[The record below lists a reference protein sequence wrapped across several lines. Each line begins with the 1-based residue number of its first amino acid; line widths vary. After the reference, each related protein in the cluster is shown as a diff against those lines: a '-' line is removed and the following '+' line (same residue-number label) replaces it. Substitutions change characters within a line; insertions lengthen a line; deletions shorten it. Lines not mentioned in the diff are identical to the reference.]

1 MRPLLRD
8 PELQR
13 ELAHEGYV
21 VVPLLDAELPRL
33 RALVGDVQ
41 ALLASDPRW
50 EPRGFDELMYVADGE
65 PRRAVH
71 REIEAALGARLAAHL
86 LESRIMT
93 SNVLVKGG
101 APAENVVPP
110 HQDFTAVDETVGF
123 DSVQVWVPLVDVDR
137 TNGCLGVLPRSHR
150 VANPYR
156 AQGDGTPFDSFV
168 RAARPDV
175 MRWLE
180 LRAGE
185 AVLFTGRTVHASD
198 RNRSAA
204 PRPAIACL
212 LAAVDAPLV
221 HYWRLAPDRVEAF
234 RFGPNDLR
242 ALVPGRR
249 PTIGESVGVVEHAR
263 SAVTLEQYRAV
274 AAD

>member
-8 PELQR
+8 AELQR
-13 ELAHEGYV
+13 TFEREGYV
-21 VVPLLDAELPRL
+21 VVRLLDVELPRL
-33 RALVGDVQ
+33 RALVDEVK

-71 REIEAALGARLAAHL
+71 REIEAALGARLSSQL
-86 LESRIMT
+86 VESTILT

-110 HQDFTAVDETVGF
+110 HQDFTVVDETLGF
-123 DSVQVWVPLVDVDR
+123 DSMQVWVPLVDVDR

-156 AQGDGTPFDSFV
+156 AQGDGTPFDAFV
-168 RAARPDV
+168 RAGRPEV

-180 LRAGE
+180 LRAGD

-198 RNRSAA
+198 RNRSSE
-204 PRPAIACL
+204 PRPAVACL
-212 LAAVDAPLV
+212 VAAADAPLV
-221 HYWRLAPDRVEAF
+221 HYWRVAPDRVEAF

-242 ALVPGRR
+242 SFVPGNR
-249 PTIGESVGVVEHAR
+249 PSIGESAGFVQHAPP
-263 SAVTLEQYRAV
+263 AVTLAEYRAV